1 MIYKKRVT
9 LVSKSFPCY
18 PKIKILNLNSLMIE
32 LVYLN
37 RSPQSQYKDTK
48 KSCITK
54 FIFKF
59 LFVPKVGLEP
69 TRLSPLVPKT
79 SVSTI
84 PPPGHINHPIQAFY
98 SLLRGIV
105 SNLARLTAIWVPEV
119 VICSP
124 SRTRTYDLRFRKPL
138 LYPSEL

>member
-18 PKIKILNLNSLMIE
+18 PKIKILNLNLLMIE

-48 KSCITK
+48 KFRISK
-54 FIFKF
+54 FFLNFFLYPKSDSNRHVFKTQ
-59 LFVPKVGLEP
+59 V
-69 TRLSPLVPKT
+69 SKT
-79 SVSTI
+79 CVSTI
-84 PPPGHINHPIQAFY
+84 PPSGHINHPNQAFY

-138 LYPSEL
+138 LYPAEL